1 MNIFKKVVFI
11 LLATVAGLGNAMENI
26 ENPQI
31 AEPAIEQQGS
41 GVFFETVPTLQ
52 QIAAINIIKSLVA
65 NQQLIPVFEEANI
78 PQELKDIS
86 SVASLIACLKNLV
99 AIEDY
104 ADLDPFSIS
113 FDPEIEQIARD
124 ENNQS
129 ALDNFDCVRAQ
140 TVAVFSSPKLL
151 NLLLLSLNN
160 QYIASFFINYKQI
173 GNILDS
179 IFFRMIFK
187 NKSDVLLSWV
197 NTYPRIKGAVLT
209 ILLEKIAQQATIL
222 TRDFYRYTLITDPKD
237 NTRYNLAIDSVSQEN
252 KAQTESTIKKTI
264 FQSLMFFF
272 NTVTA
277 QDLAD
282 YPDFYNDIVAKLYLL
297 PFESY
302 DAVRQIIS
310 LLIPK
315 GLNLNTIVGGRDA
328 ATYFFGVRGQSMLE
342 TAQAFWIA
350 KNKQFLLFLVA
361 NGLDITSLQVPP
373 LPLDAPADP
382 VNQAPLAVA
391 QRNYRQITEQD
402 PAFKAALE
410 RVQAEYAQKQARQTA
425 RQTITESYE

>member
-1 MNIFKKVVFI
+1 MNMFKKIMLSV
-11 LLATVAGLGNAMENI
+11 LTAVAGLGYAMENV
-26 ENPQI
+26 ENPQT
-31 AEPAIEQQGS
+31 AEPGVQQQGS

-52 QIAAINIIKSLVA
+52 QIAAINIIKSLVTD
-65 NQQLIPVFEEANI
+65 QSQITDFEEGNI

-86 SVASLIACLKNLV
+86 SVARFIACLKNLV

-113 FDPEIEQIARD
+113 FDPEIEQIACD

-129 ALDNFDCVRAQ
+129 ALENFDCVRAQ
-140 TVAVFSSPKLL
+140 TVALFGSEKLL

-160 QYIASFFINYKQI
+160 PKIASLFTDYKQI

-179 IFFRMIFK
+179 IFFRMIIK

-264 FQSLMFFF
+264 LQSLMFFF
-272 NTVTA
+272 NIVTA

-282 YPDFYNDIVAKLYLL
+282 YPDYYNNVVAKLYRL
-297 PFESY
+297 PAESY

-310 LLIPK
+310 LLLPR
-315 GLNLNTIVGGRDA
+315 GLNVNATVGQYDA
-328 ATYFFGVRGQSMLE
+328 AIYFFGGRGQSLFE
-342 TAQAFWIA
+342 TADPASIMR
-350 KNKQFLLFLVA
+350 NKRFLVFLAA
-361 NGLDITSLQVPP
+361 NGLDITSLQ
-373 LPLDAPADP
+373 LPLTAQIDPASQDP
-382 VNQAPLAVA
+382 LVVA
-391 QRNYRQITEQD
+391 QRNYRNIIQQD
-402 PAFKAALE
+402 PAFKAALD
-410 RVQAEYAQKQARQTA
+410 RAQAEYAQKQGRQTA
-425 RQTITESYE
+425 RQTITESNE